1 VASKVMQTS
10 GRNLHCGVHAA
21 GHSIYL
27 HWAKLSDY
35 SKKEVIKR
43 LNVAHDLGNKLTVDN
58 FLTIMDPLCSK
69 DIQWIMAAPLNTMI
83 HEVLANRLETHK
95 SEHAISFPG
104 ETFEPDETYLRR
116 NFWGADQLS
125 GVLNELKINHSIYEG
140 REEKLYAG
148 ALSNE
153 HSGAFIQLVNIH
165 GNHWESKLTDPADIA
180 KHKDDKYDRN
190 SLFSSNNSYFSF
202 FSACPSNQDIS
213 SAFKGLVNSG
223 NFKSYLKNIVLINQ
237 CDRVLKQINRFN
249 PNLTPSDLTKYD
261 GLKQN
266 FLTMTR
272 ELKDN
277 PDKFN
282 KKTYQDMQNFITKHR
297 DEFKDDIT
305 LFEMLNNILKAITDL
320 LTTVVN
326 AVLPNTMKIGG

>member
-1 VASKVMQTS
+1 MQTS

-27 HWAKLSDY
+27 HWEKLSDC

-83 HEVLANRLETHK
+83 HEVLDNRLKTHK
-95 SEHAISFPG
+95 SDHSKSFPG
-104 ETFEPDETYLRR
+104 ETFVPDETYLRR

-140 REEKLYAG
+140 NEEKLYAG

-153 HSGAFIQLVNIH
+153 HSGVFIQLVNKH

-202 FSACPSNQDIS
+202 FSASLSNQDIS
-213 SAFKGLVNSG
+213 SVFKGLVNSG
-223 NFKSYLKNIVLINQ
+223 DFNAYLKNIRLLKQ
-237 CDRVLKQINRFN
+237 CDRVLNHINKVN
-249 PNLTPSDLTKYD
+249 PNLTPLDRNNYND
-261 GLKQN
+261 LKQN
-266 FLTMTR
+266 FLKMMR
-272 ELKDN
+272 ELRDN

-282 KKTYQDMQNFITKHR
+282 EKTYQDMQDFIVKHK
-297 DEFKDDIT
+297 DEFKDDST
-305 LFEMLNNILKAITDL
+305 LFDMLNNILQSIIEF